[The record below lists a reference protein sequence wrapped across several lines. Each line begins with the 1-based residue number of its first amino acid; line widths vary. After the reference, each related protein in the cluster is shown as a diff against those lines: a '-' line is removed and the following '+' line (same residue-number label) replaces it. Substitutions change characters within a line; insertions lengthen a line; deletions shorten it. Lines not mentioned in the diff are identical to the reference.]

1 MSDTSQGPGW
11 WQASDGKWYPPESA
25 PGGGA
30 GAGGGGGYVVG
41 GGEFNIGEALS
52 YGWNKFVQYIGQII
66 VIVLVIFGI
75 QIVFSV
81 VSQILT
87 RSGGVGAIMVGTAV
101 WIVGLVVGFVLQ
113 AGLIRAGLAV
123 TRGET
128 PEVAM
133 LFQTA
138 NIGPFIVASILVG
151 LLFFVGFLACCVGA
165 IVVAIFT
172 LFYGYFVIDKGA
184 QPTDSIG
191 SSFRL
196 VKENFG
202 AVLGFAVLA
211 FLLNLVTCGLA
222 VGVTQIATAY
232 VYKKLTGQPVAA

>member
-1 MSDTSQGPGW
+1 MSDSSQGPGW
-11 WQASDGKWYPPESA
+11 WQASDGKWYPPDQA
-25 PGGGA
+25 PGGPTPGAANYA
-30 GAGGGGGYVVG
+30 GAGGGS
-41 GGEFNIGEALS
+41 FSIGEAFS
-52 YGWNKFVQYIGQII
+52 YGWNKFIQYVGQII
-66 VIVLVIFGI
+66 LIVLVIFGI
-75 QIVFSV
+75 QVVFSV
-81 VSQILT
+81 ISQILT
-87 RSGGVGAIMVGTAV
+87 RDGGVGAIVVGTAI
-101 WIVGLVVGFVLQ
+101 WIVGLVVGFILQ
-113 AGLIRAGLAV
+113 AGLIRAALAV

-128 PEVAM
+128 PEVGM

-151 LLFFVGFLACCVGA
+151 LLFFVGFLACCIGA

-172 LFYGYFVIDKGA
+172 LFYGYFVIDKGD

-191 SSFRL
+191 SSYRL
-196 VKENFG
+196 VKNNFG

-222 VGVTQIATAY
+222 VGITQIATAY